1 MQQCQLGFSMD
12 NRLLSSL
19 PARKQR
25 DRVLLLVP
33 VSFEVDTGVQ
43 LLSALGLDDTRIVR
57 SLEEAM
63 AALTEDVPDVIMI
76 MVNPDVVADTE
87 SFELLCQ
94 CVPETPLVV
103 LAQSQAPAV
112 LRESATSHN
121 HDVIIFPRGRIRDI
135 ASDVRVAVGAAEGRR
150 DALQADAKYRR
161 LYENSIAGIFTL
173 NVDGDFLSA
182 NPSTLDILGFSSES
196 EAVVTNF
203 VRDYC
208 ASERVGREFMR
219 CVCETGSIR
228 NAELTLRT
236 TDRRDTTVLVSAGT
250 VHTTAGSISHIEAS
264 MIDVTERKKAQD
276 ELTYLAKFD
285 RLTGLANR
293 YLFKESLRRELARAA
308 RHERPVGLMIIDLD
322 RFKEVN
328 DTLGHDAGDALL
340 KAVGNRLRRCTR
352 QADIVARLG
361 GDEFAVLV
369 EMGADGADAAALIA
383 GKILESLGQPY
394 RINGHEVMTTP
405 SIGIAL
411 SPEAGTQ
418 SDALLKSADIAMYRA
433 KAEGRDR
440 FVFYSER
447 LHDEVMDR
455 VAMENNLRCALEREQ
470 FHLVYQPKVDLATG
484 QIRGLEAL
492 LRWQC
497 AERGPVS
504 PVDFVPV
511 LERTG
516 LINSVG
522 QWVIRTAVTQ
532 LREWQ
537 TELDL
542 ADLNLS
548 VNLSVR
554 QLAQH
559 TALID
564 FIRSV
569 LVSTGVT
576 PSTLE
581 FEITESSLMNDPD
594 RCIQTVQGLRD
605 LGVRVSI
612 DDFGTGFSSLQ
623 YLKTLPI
630 HGLKI
635 DRAFVRD
642 TPGDGDDVA
651 IVKATLAL
659 AASLDLEVT
668 AEGVETIEQAAFLR
682 EQYCALAQGYYFARP
697 SRADDVVRL
706 LTSDPAELPRL
717 ARSADRSADDAAQP
731 RAYKVDPTTTLQL
744 PHFELANTRH

>member
-1 MQQCQLGFSMD
+1 MD
-12 NRLLSSL
+12 RLALSSL
-19 PARKQR
+19 PAGKRR
-25 DRVLLLVP
+25 NRALLLVP
-33 VSFEVDTGVQ
+33 TSFDQTAGTQ
-43 LLSALGLDDTRIVR
+43 LLDDLELDDVRIVT
-57 SLEEAM
+57 SLDEAM
-63 AALTEDVPDVIMI
+63 IELTAHLPDVVMI
-76 MVNPDVVADTE
+76 MVNPDVEADTE

-94 CVPETPLVV
+94 CVPETPLVA
-103 LAQSQAPAV
+103 LAESQAPST
-112 LRESATSHN
+112 LRQSAQAHN
-121 HDVIIFPRGRIRDI
+121 HEVIVFPKDRIRDV
-135 ASDVRVAVGAAEGRR
+135 ADAVRMAVGSAEGRR
-150 DALQADAKYRR
+150 HALQADAKYRR

-173 NVDGDFLSA
+173 NTDGDFLSA
-182 NPSTLDILGFSSES
+182 NPSTLDILGFSSE
-196 EAVVTNF
+196 ADAIVTNF

-208 ASERVGREFMR
+208 AAERIGREFLR
-219 CVCETGSIR
+219 CVCDSGSIR

-236 TDRRDTTVLVSAGT
+236 TDRRDTTVLVSAAT
-250 VHTTAGSISHIEAS
+250 VLTTAGTISHVEAS

-308 RHERPVGLMIIDLD
+308 RHDRPVGLMIIDLD

-369 EMGADGADAAALIA
+369 EMGSDAADDAAVIA
-383 GKILESLGQPY
+383 GKILASLGQPY

-411 SPEAGTQ
+411 SPEAGVQ

-433 KAEGRDR
+433 KAEGRNR
-440 FVFYSER
+440 YVFYSEK

-455 VAMENNLRCALEREQ
+455 VAMENNLRSALERDQ
-470 FHLVYQPKVDLATG
+470 FALVYQPQVDLRTG
-484 QIRGLEAL
+484 AIRGVEAL
-492 LRWQC
+492 LRWHC

-516 LINSVG
+516 IINPVG
-522 QWVIRTAVTQ
+522 QWVIRESVSQ
-532 LREWQ
+532 LQQWHEA
-537 TELDL
+537 LGIADL
-542 ADLNLS
+542 ALS

-559 TALID
+559 NALID
-564 FIRSV
+564 FIADV
-569 LVSTGVT
+569 LMTTGVQ
-576 PSTLE
+576 PRTLE
-581 FEITESSLMNDPD
+581 FEITESSLMNDAA
-594 RCIQTVQGLRD
+594 RCIQTVQALRD

-642 TPGDGDDVA
+642 VPGDADDVA

-668 AEGVETIEQAAFLR
+668 AEGVETSEQAAFLR
-682 EQYCALAQGYYFARP
+682 DQRCSYAQGYYFARP
-697 SRADDVVRL
+697 CPAADIAEL
-706 LTSDPAELPRL
+706 LTSDPADLPAIAQSAAGRL
-717 ARSADRSADDAAQP
+717 DDVSAR
-731 RAYKVDPTTTLQL
+731 RAYNVDPTTTLQL
-744 PHFELANTRH
+744 PHLELANTRH